1 MSSRFSAYR
10 FSIRKFNLGFLLGFL
25 RPRWGVR
32 GSLFAAFA
40 VIAGMAIVIS
50 TVAGLVLAQLGK
62 SMEDLSGQDIPRL
75 TASLQ
80 LAAQSASLA
89 SQGPALLASR
99 SAEAL
104 ESHSKKMK
112 ETQQTALAKLGEITE
127 LGADKNVVAAL
138 GETVKNIDDMIK
150 SLGSAARERLDI
162 VALHDKQYD
171 ALRGA
176 QAGFVA
182 AASPA
187 MLDAQTQLNAVLGSA
202 NPSPDDATEAART
215 VDQLG
220 GVIASGHQAA
230 SEMNAA
236 LSANSSDTLEA
247 IEKEFKD
254 TRARVKSNLE
264 LLQKNSGT
272 KALADAAQKLLALGE
287 GKTGVFKIR
296 QKELDASDYGDVI
309 LEETG
314 KLNVGLGISVQQLVD
329 GVRKE
334 TDASTWQARKMIS
347 FATLVMVGLGIAT
360 LVGSVLFVW
369 LYVGRNVLRR
379 IRNLQRSM
387 QLLSDGD
394 LQSEIFQSRQHDEIA
409 SMASSLQIFR
419 ESMIE
424 ARSLSADQDK
434 DRVAKAERASRMES
448 RIVGFEAT
456 VRAALDNLQKSAGS
470 MQATAESMT
479 STADQ
484 SSALV
489 NAVASAAEETSV
501 NVQTVSSGTE
511 ELSSSI
517 AEIGRQVVSSAEI
530 ARKAVDEA
538 GATDATMQG
547 LADNAGRISVVID
560 LIQTIASQ
568 TNLLALNATIEA
580 ARAGEAGRGFAVVAS
595 EVKNLASQTAKAT
608 DEIRTQIVS
617 MQAVTSS
624 AVGAIR
630 SISNTISEIDA
641 VTTAIASAVEQQ
653 GAATREIARNIQHA
667 AGGTSEVSSNIVGVS
682 NATAEAGAAA
692 GEVLN
697 ASSALSREAE
707 VLRSEIDVFLSSIR
721 AA

>member
-1 MSSRFSAYR
+1 MTSRSLVSR
-10 FSIRKFNLGFLLGFL
+10 FSIRKFLKFGFL
-25 RPRWGVR
+25 RPQWGVR

-50 TVAGLVLAQLGK
+50 AGAGLVLGQLGK
-62 SMEDLSGQDIPRL
+62 AMVDLSGRDIPRL
-75 TASLQ
+75 AASLQ

-99 SAEAL
+99 SAETLDERAR
-104 ESHSKKMK
+104 KMK
-112 ETQQTALAKLGEITE
+112 ETQQIALRKLGEITE
-127 LGADKNVVAAL
+127 LGADKAVVAAL
-138 GETVKNIDDMIK
+138 SETVKNIDDTIK
-150 SLGSAARERLDI
+150 SLGAAARERLEI
-162 VALHDKQYD
+162 AALHERQYN
-171 ALRGA
+171 ALRSA

-187 MLDAQTQLNAVLGSA
+187 MMDAQSQINAVLGSA
-202 NPSPDDATEAART
+202 QLSADDATQAART

-220 GVIASGHQAA
+220 SVIAGGHQAS

-236 LSANSSDTLEA
+236 LSANNSDTLEA

-254 TRARVKSNLE
+254 TKARLTSNFDLLPKNHENKGLE
-264 LLQKNSGT
+264 
-272 KALADAAQKLLALGE
+272 DAAKKLLVLGE

-329 GVRKE
+329 GVQKE
-334 TDASTWQARKMIS
+334 TDASTWQARREIS
-347 FATLVMVGLGIAT
+347 FATMVMLALGVLT
-360 LVGSVLFVW
+360 LVGSALFVW
-369 LYVGRNVLRR
+369 LYVGRNILRR
-379 IRNLQRSM
+379 IRALQRSM

-394 LQSEIFQSRQHDEIA
+394 LQSEIYQSHQHDEIA

-424 ARSLSADQDK
+424 ARSISADQDS
-434 DRVAKAERASRMES
+434 DRAAKAERASRMEA
-448 RIVGFEAT
+448 RIVEFEAT
-456 VRAALDNLQKSAGS
+456 VRTALDSLQGSANS
-470 MQATAESMT
+470 MQVTAESMT
-479 STADQ
+479 ATADQ

-501 NVQTVSSGTE
+501 NVQTVSAGTE
-511 ELSSSI
+511 QLSSSI

-547 LADNAGRISVVID
+547 LADNAARISVVID

-608 DEIRTQIVS
+608 DEIRSQIAS
-617 MQAVTSS
+617 MQAVTET

-630 SISNTISEIDA
+630 SIGNTIGEIND

-682 NATAEAGAAA
+682 TASAEAGSAAN
-692 GEVLN
+692 EVLS

-707 VLRSEIDVFLSSIR
+707 ILRSEIDMFLSNIR